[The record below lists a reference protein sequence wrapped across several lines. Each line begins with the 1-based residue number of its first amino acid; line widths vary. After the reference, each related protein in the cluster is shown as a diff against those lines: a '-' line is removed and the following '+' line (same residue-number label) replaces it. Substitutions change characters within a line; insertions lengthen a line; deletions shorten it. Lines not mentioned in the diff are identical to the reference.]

1 MHGWTTTASRFHDAL
16 KEAMIP
22 YQGKQLK
29 TDEISKI
36 LKSIPGLAQNARFIQ
51 PPDHCR
57 NHKNYG
63 ACTCAHTD
71 KAIFEQLQRG
81 LFYVRD
87 VA

>member
-1 MHGWTTTASRFHDAL
+1 MSGWTTTASRFHDDL
-16 KEAMIP
+16 KEAMKP
-22 YQGKQLK
+22 YQGKQL
-29 TDEISKI
+29 TTAEIGKI
-36 LKSIPGLAQNARFIQ
+36 LKSAPGLAQNARFIQ
-51 PPDHCR
+51 PPDHCS

-81 LFYVRD
+81 FFKVRE